1 MIDVHASAFAKLGD
15 KQVKMDRTE
24 SEGSTTN
31 ASMYQHVFPENNS
44 PEQRPHLVQ
53 QKSVATQTSCAKPEY
68 YDDKVSAT
76 LIKHASLMRMT
87 LDKLD

>member
-1 MIDVHASAFAKLGD
+1 M
-15 KQVKMDRTE
+15 KMDRTE

-31 ASMYQHVFPENNS
+31 ASMHQHVFPDENS

-68 YDDKVSAT
+68 YEKVSAT
-76 LIKHASLMRMT
+76 LMKHASLMRMT